1 VRLFLE
7 LVLRGRAPLR
17 CAGRVP
23 KILAEVLGTVWGQ
36 PDWTTGRLWL
46 LRLGLYKLSRPK
58 TPADDWVWMIDHSVQ
73 TGTTKCLVI
82 LGIRLSDLPPT
93 GEPLRHEDLQPIE
106 LLPVESCSQEGV
118 CAQLEA
124 AVAKTGVPRAI
135 VDDHGADLHG
145 AVKQFQQQHPE
156 TIEIYDITHKA
167 ARLLKRRLERDP
179 QWAAFSQQVGQT
191 RRHIQQTELACL
203 LPPPVGDKARFMNL
217 DALIRW
223 GEQTLQ
229 VLQQPSAALRQH
241 VSPERLAAK
250 LGWLREFQGALR
262 VWSQYTAVIETA
274 LEFVRCEGLTPRSGP
289 ALREMLDAL
298 WLDPPARTL
307 AIELAAF
314 VRGEAAKAAP
324 GERLPGSTEVLESCF
339 GKLKALG
346 QHQSRSG
353 FTSLI
358 LSLGALV
365 SPTTPDLIAEA
376 LAAIRTHDVRAWCR
390 NLLGPSVQ
398 SLRKLAYH
406 PT

>member
-1 VRLFLE
+1 MRLFVE
-7 LVLRGRAPLR
+7 LVLSGRAPLR
-17 CAGRVP
+17 CAGRIP
-23 KILAEVLGTVWGQ
+23 KIMGQVLGTVLGQ

-58 TPADDWVWMIDHSVQ
+58 THADDWVWLIDHSVQ
-73 TGTTKCLVI
+73 AGTTKCLVI
-82 LGIRLSDLPPT
+82 LGIRLCDLPPA

-106 LLPVESCSQEGV
+106 LLPTESCSKETV
-118 CAQLEA
+118 CEQLEA

-145 AVKQFQQQHPE
+145 AVKLFQQRHPE
-156 TIEIYDITHKA
+156 TSEIYDITHKA
-167 ARLLKRRLERDP
+167 ARSLKRRLERDP
-179 QWAAFSQQVGQT
+179 QWAAFSQQVGTT

-223 GEQTLQ
+223 GEATLQ
-229 VLQQPSAALRQH
+229 VLEGPPAELLQH
-241 VSPERLAAK
+241 VSTGRLEAK
-250 LGWLREFQGALR
+250 LGWLREFRGALR
-262 VWSQYTAVIETA
+262 TWSQYTAVIETA
-274 LEFVRCEGLTPRSGP
+274 LEFVRCEGLTPRSGV
-289 ALREMLDAL
+289 ALREMLDSL
-298 WLDPPARTL
+298 WLEGPARTL

-339 GKLKALG
+339 GKLKALE

-353 FTSLI
+353 FTSLL

-365 SPTTPDLIAEA
+365 SQTTPEVIAKA
-376 LAAIRTHDVRAWCR
+376 LTTIRTQDVRDWCR

-398 SLRKLAYH
+398 SLRKIAYH